1 MRTFVPLKKKYNDI
15 MEYVIEDKR
24 KYVHQKLIDLFETI
38 VQQQIDE
45 MKIQLDEGRATDD
58 EDGNP
63 KMDPLLTVRELVC
76 KYHRISVTDVMAR
89 NRVADINLARQVCMW
104 VSKYLQEYFSLNVI
118 GSYYNRDHATVLN
131 AIKRIESLYS
141 VDRNFRQDLENIL
154 LHLQT
159 KGIDV
164 TDHFKIMSRI
174 KILK

>member
-1 MRTFVPLKKKYNDI
+1 MQ
-15 MEYVIEDKR
+15 YVIEDKR
-24 KYVHQKLIDLFETI
+24 NYVHQKLIDLFESMI
-38 VQQQIDE
+38 QQQVDDI
-45 MKIQLDEGRATDD
+45 KIQLDENRTTDD

-63 KMDPLLTVRELVC
+63 KIDPLLTVRELVC
-76 KYHRISVTDVMAR
+76 KYHRISVSDVIAR

-104 VSKYLQEYFSLNVI
+104 ISKYLQEYFSLNVI

-131 AIKRIESLYS
+131 GIKRIESLYS

-154 LHLQT
+154 LHLQS

-164 TDHFKIMSRI
+164 SDHFKMMSRI